1 MILSINYTFYEN
13 SGGDLSRI
21 GKISIP
27 KEYRNIFKNEF
38 QEKIR
43 FQDFSNIDLDKN
55 NSINILNIGDSF
67 SRQGSIGYQNY
78 LSSYDLSVVNIVTG
92 MNDTDAPIQL
102 LFAFVNGDLLDK
114 LKTDYIILETV
125 ERSFVSSSL
134 KVDMNKKV
142 SAKDFSK
149 TYGGKLK
156 NKEKESS
163 SLELGIFQDMT
174 FYFFWNILYH
184 FDERAYTAKTYK
196 VNLTKKL
203 FSTPQNE
210 LLFYRDDVDDIKHNT
225 IESVRELNKTLNIL
239 SKRLNEKGVK
249 LIVLP
254 APNKYDV
261 YYNFI
266 ANNHFPPNKF
276 FDYLKEEK
284 KEYIYINSKD
294 LLLQHI
300 NNGTKDVYFADDSHW
315 SPIASKIIAKK
326 IFEELN

>member
-1 MILSINYTFYEN
+1 MFYEN

-38 QEKIR
+38 QKEIR
-43 FQDFSNIDLDKN
+43 FKDFSEMDLNKK

-78 LSSYDLSVVNIVTG
+78 LALYDLSIVNIVTG
-92 MNDTDAPIQL
+92 MNDTDSPIQL
-102 LFAFVNGDLLDK
+102 LFSLVNGDLFDK
-114 LKTDYIILETV
+114 LKIDYIILETV

-134 KVDMNKKV
+134 KVNMNKKIL
-142 SAKDFSK
+142 AQDFSK
-149 TYGGKLK
+149 TYRAKLK
-156 NKEKESS
+156 NKEKETS

-174 FYFFWNILYH
+174 FYFLWNILYN
-184 FDERAYTAKTYK
+184 FDEQAYTSKTYR

-210 LLFYRDDVDDIKHNT
+210 LLFYRDDVDDVKYNT
-225 IESVRELNKTLNIL
+225 IESVRESNKKLNIL
-239 SKRLNEKGVK
+239 SKKLIEKGVK
-249 LIVLP
+249 LIILP
-254 APNKYDV
+254 APNKYSV
-261 YYNFI
+261 YYGFI
-266 ANNHFPPNKF
+266 ANNHFPKSKF

-294 LLLQHI
+294 LLLEHI

-326 IFEELN
+326 IFGELH